1 MLISGFCSRGGK
13 HLGGWGT
20 ILKVGGKSRG
30 WPQRTTCTCTFPT
43 HIILCNSCTCTDTGR
58 SSAGSPLN
66 PDHPVGAAVSALL
79 SLSDHTNS
87 RSPSRFSTASPLPRM
102 SLIPLR
108 SSRCFTHSFTAATL
122 SASNNTVVTPPRLN
136 STSRSESS
144 PLATTT
150 MPTFVAGAG
159 NGVRYTLSTTHS
171 PNAPTIITTATS
183 NSQPSS
189 SVGSRSGAAAEST
202 HSPSPPA
209 IITTA
214 TQSPNAPA
222 IVTTTTSSIQTS
234 TSTSNGVVSGSGATA
249 VRSTATHSPDTPAI
263 ITTTTSNS
271 QTSSSVESISGAAAA
286 ERSTAATTATES
298 RTRWEDAD
306 FVQVLAVPDAI
317 HCSEDLSE
325 ESETMQLTQEPTV
338 AVQKMDGP
346 TLIGSQDS
354 NNDIIVTAAE
364 TASRAEQESM
374 ESQAAEM
381 SQTEL
386 LDRVSPRKQPR
397 RGAAKTGRRST
408 TKQQTANSRRKS

>member
-1 MLISGFCSRGGK
+1 M
-13 HLGGWGT
+13 
-20 ILKVGGKSRG
+20 
-30 WPQRTTCTCTFPT
+30 
-43 HIILCNSCTCTDTGR
+43 
-58 SSAGSPLN
+58 
-66 PDHPVGAAVSALL
+66 
-79 SLSDHTNS
+79 
-87 RSPSRFSTASPLPRM
+87 
-102 SLIPLR
+102 
-108 SSRCFTHSFTAATL
+108 
-122 SASNNTVVTPPRLN
+122 
-136 STSRSESS
+136 
-144 PLATTT
+144 
-150 MPTFVAGAG
+150 
-159 NGVRYTLSTTHS
+159 
-171 PNAPTIITTATS
+171 
-183 NSQPSS
+183 
-189 SVGSRSGAAAEST
+189 
-202 HSPSPPA
+202 
-209 IITTA
+209 
-214 TQSPNAPA
+214 
-222 IVTTTTSSIQTS
+222 
-234 TSTSNGVVSGSGATA
+234 
-249 VRSTATHSPDTPAI
+249 RSTATHSPDTPAI

-298 RTRWEDAD
+298 RTRWEDTD